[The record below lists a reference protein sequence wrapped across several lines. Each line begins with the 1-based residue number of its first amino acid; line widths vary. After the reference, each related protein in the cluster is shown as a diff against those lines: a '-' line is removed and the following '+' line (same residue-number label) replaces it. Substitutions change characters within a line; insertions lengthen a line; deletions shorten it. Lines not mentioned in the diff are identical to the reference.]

1 LQHRCRMVAPG
12 GRRGEQYRHKAQA
25 RFRRLM
31 AALAALVG
39 GRDEKWFRNCA
50 QKTRPWSLFQTND
63 MYLAINSLPS
73 RSNSCAA
80 REVDAAGSLATTS
93 SIYCPTAVE
102 SF

>member
-1 LQHRCRMVAPG
+1 MVAPG

-50 QKTRPWSLFQTND
+50 QKTTTVV
-63 MYLAINSLPS
+63 AISDKRHVL
-73 RSNSCAA
+73 
-80 REVDAAGSLATTS
+80 GH
-93 SIYCPTAVE
+93 
-102 SF
+102 